1 MHATALA
8 VGIITDITD
17 RLDDLAA
24 SWWFLLAIFAI
35 ALLDSMVP
43 VVPSETS
50 VIIGAVTV
58 TIGEAPYSLWMVI
71 LAGATGAFIGDTSA
85 YGIGRRWS
93 TWFHRRAESRPRTAR
108 QLLWASDQLRARGG
122 ALLITARFIPGGR
135 TALTVSSGI
144 TQQPKAWFVKWVAIA
159 VALWATYSAGLAY
172 IVGKPFRDDH
182 TVAFWVAFGTALGVN
197 VLIEIVR
204 LVAKRRATTD

>member
-1 MHATALA
+1 MHAAALVA
-8 VGIITDITD
+8 NVITDVTD
-17 RLDDLAA
+17 RLDDFAS
-24 SWWFLLAIFAI
+24 SWWFLLVIFAI

-43 VVPSETS
+43 IVPSETS

-58 TIGEAPYSLWMVI
+58 TIGEAPYALWMVMI
-71 LAGATGAFIGDTSA
+71 AGATGAFIGDTSA

-93 TWFHRRAESRPRTAR
+93 AWFHRRAETRPRTAR
-108 QLLWASDQLRARGG
+108 QLLWASDQIRRRGG

-144 TQQPKAWFVKWVAIA
+144 TQQPKAWFVKWVTIA

-172 IVGKPFRDDH
+172 IVGRPFRDDH

-197 VLIEIVR
+197 VLIELGRFVS
-204 LVAKRRATTD
+204 RRRSATA

>member
-1 MHATALA
+1 MHAAALVA
-8 VGIITDITD
+8 NVITDATD
-17 RLDDLAA
+17 RLDDLAS

-43 VVPSETS
+43 IVPSETT

-58 TIGEAPYSLWMVI
+58 AIGEAPYALWMVMI
-71 LAGATGAFIGDTSA
+71 VGASGAFIGDTSA

-93 TWFHRRAESRPRTAR
+93 GWFHRRATSKPRTAR
-108 QLLWASDQLRARGG
+108 QLLWASDQIRRRGG

-135 TALTVSSGI
+135 TALTLSSGI
-144 TQQPKAWFVKWVAIA
+144 TQQPKAWFVKWVMIA

-172 IVGKPFRDDH
+172 IVGRPFRDDH
-182 TVAFWVAFGTALGVN
+182 TAAFWVAFGTALGVN
-197 VLIEIVR
+197 VLIEFGRFAIN
-204 LVAKRRATTD
+204 RRNAAT